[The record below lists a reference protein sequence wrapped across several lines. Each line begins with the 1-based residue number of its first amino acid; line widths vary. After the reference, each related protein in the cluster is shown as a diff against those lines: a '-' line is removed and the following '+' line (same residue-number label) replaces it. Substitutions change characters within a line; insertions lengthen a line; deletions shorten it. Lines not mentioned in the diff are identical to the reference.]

1 MNGSV
6 AFICAMPMELA
17 PLKRR
22 LSLRRTRS
30 GSCSFFAGSLVGR
43 PVAAT
48 ATGMGRLLATR
59 GLEDLLGAVQ
69 VERVVVVGITGA
81 LGSDT
86 AIGSLVDPEVVVD
99 AATGVAFHPEHLGE
113 DDPFGKLWTTDE
125 LVTDRADLARLQAD
139 GVVAIDMETAG
150 IAEACEGR
158 NIPWSVFRAVSDRA
172 SDVSLDDEV
181 FALVNADGSY
191 RPGAIAAYFV
201 RHPGRV
207 PAMLRISNDAKL
219 AAANAASAAI
229 CAVERLFQTGTA
241 SQVD

>member
-1 MNGSV
+1 
-6 AFICAMPMELA
+6 MPPPEW
-17 PLKRR
+17 P
-22 LSLRRTRS
+22 SIRS
-30 GSCSFFAGSLVGR
+30 ISAKTIRSASCGR
-43 PVAAT
+43 PT
-48 ATGMGRLLATR
+48 SSSP
-59 GLEDLLGAVQ
+59 
-69 VERVVVVGITGA
+69 I
-81 LGSDT
+81 
-86 AIGSLVDPEVVVD
+86 
-99 AATGVAFHPEHLGE
+99 
-113 DDPFGKLWTTDE
+113 
-125 LVTDRADLARLQAD
+125 ADLARLQAD

-191 RPGAIAAYFV
+191 RPGTIAAYFV

-229 CAVERLFQTGTA
+229 CAVERLFQTGTVL
-241 SQVD
+241 QVD